1 MHPRDKT
8 LLNDIAYLKTILYQA
23 LEEQVGKRLLKVIDD
38 LSKKNILSKDWS
50 CDPQKGA
57 RTSVLSDK
65 LFKTIKRIR
74 ISKTARIIQA
84 YSINFQLINLAE
96 ENFGMQD
103 RRRKER
109 QGLTVSG
116 SIEGCVREFRGNGV
130 TPDEIQLLL
139 NRLSIAPVITA
150 HPTEAKRRTVLEK
163 HRKIYLSIFK
173 KESPIWTD
181 REREA
186 IREEILGE
194 VEKLW
199 QTGDIRLE
207 RPKVKEEV
215 LNGIFY
221 FNKTFFDA
229 LPRIYDELCRQLQR
243 YYPGYKFSIPPSLLL
258 FGSWV
263 GGDRDGNPFVT
274 SEKTKWT
281 LISHKELIIA
291 KYMQIISRLISSL
304 SISMQF
310 ILPGKE
316 FLASIKEDANA
327 MGAEG
332 QRIIARNPYEPY
344 RQRLSLIRKKLE
356 NTNANKDVFY
366 RNIEEFIEDLNIIK
380 RSLNANKGGR
390 IARLEILPLIRQAE
404 AFGFHLA
411 KLDIRQHSEI
421 HRMAAAELLEK
432 AGIVTDIPFYLA
444 LPEQDK
450 VKILSGELTSIRS
463 LAPDYARL
471 SHETKEVLDTF
482 KVIKYAQDKISW
494 EGVGSYIVSMTHNAS
509 DILTVGLLA
518 KEAGLSGI
526 SDDNEI
532 FNRIDIVP
540 LFETIDDLRRAPQIL
555 IALFSN
561 PAYRRYLAKRDNIQE
576 VMLGYSDSC
585 KDGGIL
591 TSGWE
596 LYHAQKIITEAAAE
610 YKIKLKLFHGRGGTV
625 GRGGGPTHK
634 AILAQ
639 PRGTVNG
646 LIKITEQ
653 GEVISSKYA
662 NLGTALYNLNL
673 LVAGVME
680 ATLNSKQSAGVG
692 WALPANQ
699 KSKKQGED
707 FEGAFEE
714 ISGIS
719 YRLYRGLIDGP
730 DFLTYFYQATPIEE
744 LEHLKIGSRPTYRK
758 GKGGVE
764 DMRAIPWVFSW
775 NQTRHII
782 PGWYP
787 FGSSLTAFIGNDAA
801 RERLVQEM
809 YVRWPFFNNLVD
821 NIQMV
826 IAKSDMHIARLYSTL
841 VKDKKIREKIY
852 KKIHK
857 EFKLTVKMILK
868 ITGQKRILDNDPL
881 LQRSIAMRM
890 PSIYP
895 VNYIQ
900 VALLRRLRSGRIQ
913 GSERE
918 KSIAALMMSIN
929 CISAGLRNTG

>member
-38 LSKKNILSKDWS
+38 LSKKSIL
-50 CDPQKGA
+50 PQKGA
-57 RTSVLSDK
+57 RTSALSGK
-65 LFKTIKRIR
+65 LFKTIKRIS
-74 ISKTARIIQA
+74 ISETARIIQA

-116 SIEGCVREFRGNGV
+116 SIEGCVREFKGNGV

-173 KESPIWTD
+173 KENPIWTD

-207 RPKVKEEV
+207 RPKVEEEV

-281 LISHKELIIA
+281 LISHKELVIA
-291 KYMQIISRLISSL
+291 KYTEIISRLISSL

-316 FLASIKEDANA
+316 FLASIKEDASA

-390 IARLEILPLIRQAE
+390 IAMLEILPLIRQAE

-432 AGIVTDIPFYLA
+432 AGIVTGVPFYLA

-450 VKILSGELTSIRS
+450 VKILSGELTSIRP
-463 LAPDYARL
+463 LAPDYVRL

-509 DILTVGLLA
+509 DILTAGLLA

-561 PAYRRYLAKRDNIQE
+561 PTYRRYLTKRDNIQE

-680 ATLNSKQSAGVG
+680 AALNKKSGVRS
-692 WALPANQ
+692 Q
-699 KSKKQGED
+699 KSEDKEKK
-707 FEGAFEE
+707 FEQAFKE
-714 ISGIS
+714 ISQVS
-719 YRLYRGLIDGP
+719 FELYKELIDDH

-758 GKGGVE
+758 GKSGVE

-787 FGSSLTAFIGNDAA
+787 FGSGLMAFIGNDAA

-857 EFKLTVKMILK
+857 EFKLTVKMLLK
-868 ITGQKRILDNDPL
+868 ITGQERILDNAPL
-881 LQRSIAMRM
+881 LQRSIAMRR
-890 PSIYP
+890 PSIDP

-900 VALLRRLRSGRIQ
+900 VALLRRLRSGRMQ

>member
-1 MHPRDKT
+1 MHPSDKT

-23 LEEQVGKRLLKVIDD
+23 LTEQVGKRLLKVIDD
-38 LSKKNILSKDWS
+38 LSKKTILSKDWS
-50 CDPQKGA
+50 YDPQKGA
-57 RTSVLSDK
+57 RMPALSGK
-65 LFKTIKRIR
+65 LFKTIRR
-74 ISKTARIIQA
+74 LSLSETARIIQA
-84 YSINFQLINLAE
+84 YSINFQLINLSE

-116 SIEGCVREFRGNGV
+116 SIEDCVREFRETDV

-139 NRLSIAPVITA
+139 NRLSITPVITA

-421 HRMAAAELLEK
+421 HRVAAAELLKK

-673 LVAGVME
+673 
-680 ATLNSKQSAGVG
+680 
-692 WALPANQ
+692 ALPP
-699 KSKKQGED
+699 K
-707 FEGAFEE
+707 
-714 ISGIS
+714 
-719 YRLYRGLIDGP
+719 
-730 DFLTYFYQATPIEE
+730 
-744 LEHLKIGSRPTYRK
+744 
-758 GKGGVE
+758 
-764 DMRAIPWVFSW
+764 
-775 NQTRHII
+775 
-782 PGWYP
+782 
-787 FGSSLTAFIGNDAA
+787 
-801 RERLVQEM
+801 
-809 YVRWPFFNNLVD
+809 
-821 NIQMV
+821 
-826 IAKSDMHIARLYSTL
+826 
-841 VKDKKIREKIY
+841 
-852 KKIHK
+852 
-857 EFKLTVKMILK
+857 
-868 ITGQKRILDNDPL
+868 
-881 LQRSIAMRM
+881 
-890 PSIYP
+890 
-895 VNYIQ
+895 
-900 VALLRRLRSGRIQ
+900 
-913 GSERE
+913 
-918 KSIAALMMSIN
+918 
-929 CISAGLRNTG
+929 